1 MSVCY
6 IYVIYI
12 YTRYICIFVIIYRY
26 IQCIYIYTYIDT
38 YLLYVYI
45 LYSYVD
51 VDGSFLSKMKISQ
64 PWG

>member
-1 MSVCY
+1 M
-6 IYVIYI
+6 YVIYI
-12 YTRYICIFVIIYRY
+12 YMLYIRYICIFGFY

-51 VDGSFLSKMKISQ
+51 VDGSFLSKMQISQ